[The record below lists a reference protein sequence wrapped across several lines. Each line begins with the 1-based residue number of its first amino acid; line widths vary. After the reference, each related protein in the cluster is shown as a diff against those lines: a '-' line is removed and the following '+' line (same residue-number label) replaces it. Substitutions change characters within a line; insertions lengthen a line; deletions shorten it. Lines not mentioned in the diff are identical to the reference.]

1 MRFNPNLMT
10 KLLSASRLNA
20 FQACRHQTALWLQGV
35 KAPERADD
43 AVALIRAK
51 GFEHEA
57 AVVERLRDQYGEV
70 VEISQEGSLDDKVAA
85 TQAAMEA
92 GAPVIYQAALT
103 DDRWVGYPDF
113 LVRTADGPDGRPAY
127 EPEDAKLAKKAKAEH
142 LLQLGIYAELLEG
155 ATSRRPMFG
164 AIHGGGSAGPE
175 RFRLE
180 DTRHITRRMMGQFE
194 TFVAE
199 PEETKPVKNGA
210 CGQCDFS
217 ERCTAEWRAADSPVF
232 VAGIRADQI
241 IKLAAAGVRTLSDLA
256 ALPSDHAVSG
266 VGAPTLVKLVS
277 QARLQKA
284 AEARGG
290 HFAEV
295 LPTQPLRGF
304 AIMPPPQAGD
314 LFYDI
319 EGDPLYPEGLEYLH
333 GLWGPVDETA
343 KDAFKAFWAHDH
355 AEEKAAFEALMDFFQ
370 AHLARYPGA
379 HIFHYAPYETTALK
393 RLAMKYATREAMLDQ
408 MLREKRF
415 IDLYAVVR
423 HAIQASTESYSLKYL
438 EKIYWGGRAGEVTNA
453 GDSIVEYERYRE
465 LGDQAILDAIERY
478 NEDDVVSTARL
489 REWLEG
495 LRPDGAPFGLE
506 PEPEVEKPISAQA
519 EERAQFERDRLATAE
534 ALRAQDGLEPEL
546 REFVAELLWFHQR
559 SQKPQWWAIFDRQT
573 WTDDELVEDPESLGR
588 LTQVSVGTEKRSFVT
603 TYAFPSQDTKLKAGD
618 TPRIALTSEPAGT
631 IVELDMEAGRVVLK
645 RGTAKGD
652 LPAEASLSPGQP
664 IAQKAMEYALLA
676 MARRLASGD
685 FKSDKAVLDMLRRLA
700 PDLHGR
706 VRGEP
711 VVASG
716 GDLVAETVR
725 AVADLD
731 DSCLIVQG
739 PPGTGKTYTTARA
752 IAALLRDGKRVAVAS
767 NSHKAINN
775 LLAGISKHCQAE
787 GQTLS
792 GVKKASPGQPE
803 TAFVGYGI
811 ISVTDS
817 KDVSP
822 DVALVGATAFEL
834 AKHPANSFDYLFV
847 DEAGQ
852 VSLGNLLAMAGATKN
867 LVLVG
872 DQMQLP
878 QPVQGVHPG
887 ETGLSAMDYA
897 MQDHPTVPPER
908 GVLLNV
914 SWRMHPDVCGFISD
928 AIYEGRLTSA
938 PTTAQQGLVLQPGSH
953 PALQPTGVVTLD
965 LEHEGCTQSSEEEAA
980 VINDLIQQLVG
991 QTWVEASGETRA
1003 LTIED
1008 ILVVTPFNLQV
1019 GLLKKRLPA
1028 GARIGTVDKF
1038 QGQEAPVVL
1047 LSMATSFGGDA
1058 PRGTE
1063 FLFNRNRLNVAISR
1077 AQGLAVVIKGAR
1089 LLELPTPGLLDLP
1102 RLDLLA
1108 RAESHGSPPV
1118 EVS

>member
-1 MRFNPNLMT
+1 MT

-35 KAPERADD
+35 KPPERADD

-51 GFEHEA
+51 GFDHEA
-57 AVVERLRDQYGEV
+57 VVVERLRAQYGEV
-70 VEISQEGSLDDKVAA
+70 VEIPQVGSLDDKVAA
-85 TQAAMEA
+85 TQTAMQA
-92 GAPVIYQAALT
+92 GVPVIYQAALT
-103 DDRWVGYPDF
+103 NGRWVGYPDF
-113 LVRTADGPDGRPAY
+113 LVRTTDGLDGRPAY

-142 LLQLGIYAELLEG
+142 LLQLGIYAELIEN
-155 ATSRRPMFG
+155 ATGQPPMFG

-194 TFVAE
+194 TFIAS
-199 PEETKPVKNGA
+199 PEDTVPVRNGA

-217 ERCTAEWRAADSPVF
+217 DRCTAEWRAADSPVF

-241 IKLAAAGVRTLSDLA
+241 IKLAAAGVRTLTDLA

-266 VGAPTLVKLVS
+266 VGAPTLAKLVA
-277 QARLQKA
+277 QARLQKTA
-284 AEARGG
+284 QTRGE
-290 HFAEV
+290 HFVEV
-295 LPTQPLRGF
+295 LPTEPLRGF
-304 AIMPPPQAGD
+304 AIMPPPQTGD

-333 GLWGPVDETA
+333 GLWGPVNETGQ
-343 KDAFKAFWAHDH
+343 DAFKAFWAHDH
-355 AEEKAAFEALMDFFQ
+355 AEEKAAFESLMDFFQ
-370 AHLARYPGA
+370 THLDRYPGA
-379 HIFHYAPYETTALK
+379 HIFHYAPYEMTALK
-393 RLAMKYATREAMLDQ
+393 RLAMKYATREAVLDQ

-423 HAIQASTESYSLKYL
+423 HGIQASTESYSLKAL
-438 EKIYWGGRAGEVTNA
+438 ETIYWGGRSGEVTNA

-465 LGDQAILDAIERY
+465 LGDQAILDGIERY

-489 REWLEG
+489 RDWLEG
-495 LRPDGAPFGLE
+495 LRPDDAPFGLE
-506 PEPEVEKPISAQA
+506 PEAEADKPISAQA
-519 EERAQFERDRLATAE
+519 EERARFEQDRLATAE
-534 ALRAQDGLEPEL
+534 ALRAQSGLEPEL
-546 REFVAELLWFHQR
+546 RELVAELLWFHQR
-559 SQKPQWWAIFDRQT
+559 SLKPQWWAIFDRQT

-588 LTQVSVGTEKRSFVT
+588 LTQVSVGTEKRSFLT
-603 TYAFPSQDTKLKAGD
+603 TYAFPPQDTKLKAGD
-618 TPRIALTSEPAGT
+618 TPRISLTSEPAGT
-631 IVELDMEAGRVVLK
+631 IVELDMENGRVVLK

-652 LPAEASLSPGQP
+652 LPLEASLSPGQP
-664 IAQKAMEYALLA
+664 IAQKAMEYALLE

-685 FKSDKAVLDMLRRLA
+685 FDTDKAVLDMLRRLP
-700 PDLHGR
+700 PDLTRR
-706 VRGEP
+706 VRGAP
-711 VVASG
+711 VVAPA

-725 AVADLD
+725 AVTDLN

-752 IAALLRDGKRVAVAS
+752 IAALLLAGKRVAVSS

-775 LLAGISKHCQAE
+775 LLAGVSKHCQTE
-787 GQTLS
+787 GQALR

-803 TAFVGYGI
+803 SAFDGYGI
-811 ISVTDS
+811 ISVTES
-817 KDVSP
+817 KDVRP
-822 DVALVGATAFEL
+822 EFALVGATAFEL

-852 VSLGNLLAMAGATKN
+852 VSLGYLLGMAGATKN

-887 ETGLSAMDYA
+887 DSGLSAMDYA
-897 MQDHPTVPPER
+897 MQDQPTVPAER

-914 SWRMHPDVCGFISD
+914 SWRMHPNVCGFISE

-938 PTTAQQGLVLQPGSH
+938 PSTARQRLILQPGLH
-953 PALQPTGVVTLD
+953 RILRPTGVVTLD
-965 LEHEGCTQSSEEEAA
+965 LEHAGCTQSSDEEAA
-980 VINDLIQQLVG
+980 VIAELIEQLEG
-991 QTWVEASGETRA
+991 QDWVDASGETRP
-1003 LTIED
+1003 LTLHD
-1008 ILVVTPFNLQV
+1008 ILVVTPFNMQV
-1019 GLLKKRLPA
+1019 SLLKKRLPA

-1047 LSMATSFGGDA
+1047 VSMATSFGGDA

-1108 RAESHGSPPV
+1108 RAEAWSF
-1118 EVS
+1118 